1 MNIEFLIAYRK
12 EESTDIALVLIEALD
27 KVLLDNLN
35 EFDPEVVA
43 GMIQLQHERAGQE
56 IADETGNISRHML
69 LGFALDLP
77 DDTEQIQTV
86 VKEFSA
92 ALHETVPV
100 FHAVKFED
108 PLLRADLAQYAEGI
122 FALEMK
128 LRRVLTLIYLYA
140 NQNPDDSYDLLRDE
154 FVQPMA
160 KEKPKPEQMK
170 AAAENQFFHL
180 TFGQY
185 VGLNQ
190 RPEFKLPAL
199 LSAIRDADTYDAFRA
214 ELDRSP
220 IKQED
225 DAVLVAGLRERME
238 AIESMR
244 NCVAHNRRPTRGV
257 IENYDTA
264 HPELDRMLDEYLAR
278 WEKPSVSP
286 LPDGI
291 EQERPGETPAS

>member
-1 MNIEFLIAYRK
+1 M
-12 EESTDIALVLIEALD
+12 
-27 KVLLDNLN
+27 
-35 EFDPEVVA
+35 
-43 GMIQLQHERAGQE
+43 
-56 IADETGNISRHML
+56 
-69 LGFALDLP
+69 
-77 DDTEQIQTV
+77 
-86 VKEFSA
+86 
-92 ALHETVPV
+92 
-100 FHAVKFED
+100 
-108 PLLRADLAQYAEGI
+108 
-122 FALEMK
+122 
-128 LRRVLTLIYLYA
+128 
-140 NQNPDDSYDLLRDE
+140 
-154 FVQPMA
+154 
-160 KEKPKPEQMK
+160 
-170 AAAENQFFHL
+170 

-185 VGLNQ
+185 VSLNQ

-199 LSAIRDADTYDAFRA
+199 LFAIRDADTYDAFRA

-264 HPELDRMLDEYLAR
+264 RPELDRMLDEYLAR
-278 WEKPSVSP
+278 WEKPGVSA

>member
-43 GMIQLQHERAGQE
+43 GMIQLRHERAGQE
-56 IADETGNISRHML
+56 IADEAGNISRHIL

-108 PLLRADLAQYAEGI
+108 PLLRADLAQFAEGI

-154 FVQPMA
+154 SVQPMA

-185 VGLNQ
+185 VSLNQ

-199 LSAIRDADTYDAFRA
+199 LFAIRDADTYDAFRA

-264 HPELDRMLDEYLAR
+264 RPELDRMLDEYLAR
-278 WEKPSVSP
+278 WEKPSVSA

-291 EQERPGETPAS
+291 EQERPGGTPAS